1 MDTMTPEQ
9 RHYAMSRIRSTEN
22 RPEREIRS
30 KLHGYGFRYFVG
42 TGSGESW
49 GMTATQYARHFRTIV
64 SAVNLQQHPDW
75 FEGLFDAAT
84 VLSSERG

>member
-30 KLHGYGFRYFVG
+30 KLHGYGFRYF
-42 TGSGESW
+42 TGVSNGSQW
-49 GMTATQYARHFRTIV
+49 GLTTAGYARQMRTLV
-64 SAVNLQQHPDW
+64 TAANLADHPEW
-75 FEGLFDAAT
+75 FEGMFDAAT
-84 VLSSERG
+84 VLSAERG